1 MTTLNGLCM
10 MAVAAAALSACALAQ
25 PSHRDAS
32 VPITVEPSVDLQRYA
47 GRWYEIARYPNW
59 FERGCQDVTAEY
71 ALQADGRVRVV
82 NTCVRP
88 DAQPPVFVADGRAR
102 VVEGSN
108 NAKLRVSF
116 APEWIPFA
124 WGDYWVLEV
133 DDAYQTALV
142 GAPNGG
148 YLWILARTPSIA
160 PETRAHLEEAARRNG
175 FDPSKLENTVHTRS

>member
-1 MTTLNGLCM
+1 MRAGSILS
-10 MAVAAAALSACALAQ
+10 VIAAAALSACALAQ

-59 FERGCQDVTAEY
+59 FERGCQNVTADY
-71 ALQADGRVRVV
+71 ALREDGLVRVV

-88 DAQPPVFVADGRAR
+88 DAAEPIVVADGRAR
-102 VVEGSN
+102 VVAGSN
-108 NAKLRVSF
+108 DAKLRVSF

-124 WGDYWVLEV
+124 WGDYWILDV
-133 DDAYQTALV
+133 DEAYQTTLV

-148 YLWILARTPSIA
+148 YLWILARTPEIA
-160 PETRAHLEEAARRNG
+160 PETRARLEDVARRNG
-175 FDPSKLENTVHTRS
+175 FDPSKLENTVHARP